1 MESMNNSTQSLDQA
15 MQSQA
20 AEAVAEETVETNQP
34 DTLTE
39 VSAPA
44 EGDDVED
51 ATTTD
56 EPQPTEN
63 AKPGVEEI
71 LRAVITD
78 DRVGHFIVD
87 VLTGRNVIESIS
99 ERFNISGV
107 KQAVVDALVDEAEER
122 GYLRGRNEQIETKMA
137 EPGMWQSQQSTTARE
152 EAGSGERNPF
162 LRRVRRSVWD

>member
-1 MESMNNSTQSLDQA
+1 MESMNDSTQSLDQE

-20 AEAVAEETVETNQP
+20 AEAVADETIETNQP

-39 VSAPA
+39 VSAPV
-44 EGDDVED
+44 EGDDVEGT
-51 ATTTD
+51 TTTD
-56 EPQPTEN
+56 EQQATEN
-63 AKPGVEEI
+63 SKPGVDEI
-71 LRAVITD
+71 LRAVLTD

-107 KQAVVDALVDEAEER
+107 KQAVVDALVNEAEER

-137 EPGMWQSQQSTTARE
+137 EPGMWQSTSARE
-152 EAGSGERNPF
+152 EAGSSERNPF